1 MVRKSLFK
9 KMTFEQGPEK
19 GLDLIALVSGEL
31 HSRQQAMQRPW
42 DRRSLRGQ
50 NNSGEARV
58 PGAKPRLQWQKSEII
73 MQTYDCRGEGWGEGI
88 VKEFGTDM

>member
-9 KMTFEQGPEK
+9 KVTFEQGPEK
-19 GLDLIALVSGEL
+19 GLDLIALISGEL

-42 DRRSLRGQ
+42 DRRSLKGL

-58 PGAKPRLQWQKSEII
+58 PGAKPRPQCQKS
-73 MQTYDCRGEGWGEGI
+73 DAR
-88 VKEFGTDM
+88 

>member
-9 KMTFEQGPEK
+9 KVTFEQGPGK
-19 GLDLIALVSGEL
+19 GLDLIALISGEL

-50 NNSGEARV
+50 NNSGGAGCLEQSQGCSGRRV
-58 PGAKPRLQWQKSEII
+58 MLADQPHQHPGN
-73 MQTYDCRGEGWGEGI
+73 
-88 VKEFGTDM
+88 